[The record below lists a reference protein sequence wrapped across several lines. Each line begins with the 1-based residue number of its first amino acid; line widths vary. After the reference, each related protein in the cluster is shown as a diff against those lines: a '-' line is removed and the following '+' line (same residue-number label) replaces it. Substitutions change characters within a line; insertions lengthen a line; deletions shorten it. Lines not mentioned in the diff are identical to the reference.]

1 MGEPIITIDLHG
13 CTQDEAAR
21 IIDRAL
27 ARAGQGTYRIRLVH
41 GYNRGTALKTM
52 IQDYYRY
59 DAKVKR
65 IVPGENMGITE
76 LVLREW

>member
-1 MGEPIITIDLHG
+1 MREPIITIDLHG
-13 CTQDEAAR
+13 MTQDEAIR
-21 IIDRAL
+21 VIDRAL
-27 ARAGQGTYRIRLVH
+27 SGADQGTYRIRLVH

-52 IQDYYRY
+52 IHDIYRY
-59 DAKVKR
+59 DKKVRK